1 MIKSVSCFS
10 QMLCLVNRHDF
21 VKSVKQHKAERYIK
35 GFESWEQFV
44 AMLFGQL
51 AGAQSLR
58 EISGGLASAG
68 GKVFHLNMRHAP
80 SRSTLSYANRH
91 RPWQVY
97 QTLFERLFTQCVQW
111 GVNRKRKFRFKNPLI
126 SLDATVIDLC
136 LSLFPWAA
144 YRSTKGAVK
153 IHLQLNHQGY
163 LPQWALV
170 TEGKVQDVTVAKRLH
185 FEPGTVVVI
194 DRGYVDYGLF
204 SRWTK
209 AGILFV
215 TRMKDRAVYA
225 VETRRAVLKR
235 SNIRKDEVIRFAER
249 HMENKCPHR
258 FRRIVVWDKEQKREI
273 VLLTNHLDW
282 SAATI
287 AAIYKDRWQIEAFF
301 KALKQNLLIRTF
313 LGTNDNA
320 VKTQIWIAL
329 IAMLLLKFLQLR
341 STFEWSLSNLAAMIR
356 MNILTYRN
364 FWRWLN
370 QPYGEPPS
378 TVPAHQLPLP
388 T

>member
-10 QMLCLVNRHDF
+10 QMLRLVNRHDF
-21 VKSVKQHKAERYIK
+21 VESVKQHKAERYIK

-97 QTLFERLFTQCVQW
+97 QVLFERLFTQCVQW

-225 VETRRAVLKR
+225 VETRRAVPKKT
-235 SNIRKDEVIRFAER
+235 NIRKDEVIRFAER
-249 HMENKCPHR
+249 HMEKKCPHR

-313 LGTNDNA
+313 LGTNENA

-341 STFEWSLSNLAAMIR
+341 STYDWSLSNLAAMIR

-370 QPYGEPPS
+370 CPFSEPILPIP
-378 TVPAHQLPLP
+378 VHQLPLP
-388 T
+388 V